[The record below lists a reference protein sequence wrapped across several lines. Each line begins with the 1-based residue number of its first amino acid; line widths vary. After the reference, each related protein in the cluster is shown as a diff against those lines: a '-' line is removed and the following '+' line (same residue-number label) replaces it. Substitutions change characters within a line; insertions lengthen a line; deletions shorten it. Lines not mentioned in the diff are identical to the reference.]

1 MENPDHPWRILIVIG
16 YRSGKTNKVLSL
28 ISLQLKVG
36 TIVLYAKDPYKP
48 NYQYLIKNREGIG
61 LKHFKDLKLFIKYS
75 SDMNDTKKVIQKRI
89 RYSIFNMSKW
99 HHLLGEM
106 HEWHYYIKC
115 CTGRANVINSNLHEI
130 VLQRYCRK

>member
-1 MENPDHPWRILIVIG
+1 MENPDHRWRILIVIG

-106 HEWHYYIKC
+106 HE
-115 CTGRANVINSNLHEI
+115 
-130 VLQRYCRK
+130 